1 MAIRPRFAEQEVA
14 EGEDAFASNLT
25 VGLGWKY
32 VIPPTAHDLDLE
44 VFVYKVD
51 IGKGGEFMDYDAE
64 TETITIEEGVTE
76 ERHVGSYP
84 IKMVLIDE
92 TGVLSDKVTYTLDIV
107 IPEEPE
113 EEESSS
119 ESNFEGVIVSSS

>member
-1 MAIRPRFAEQEVA
+1 
-14 EGEDAFASNLT
+14 
-25 VGLGWKY
+25 
-32 VIPPTAHDLDLE
+32 
-44 VFVYKVD
+44 
-51 IGKGGEFMDYDAE
+51 MDYDAE